1 MPTGVQVSG
10 VNSITNSMSTI
21 DTIVESLLKVKNKV
35 SELQVLI
42 IFNIALVFPWL
53 NLSYSVPAEIKHQ
66 LTFLCLN

>member
-42 IFNIALVFPWL
+42 IFNIALVFP
-53 NLSYSVPAEIKHQ
+53 
-66 LTFLCLN
+66 

>member
-42 IFNIALVFPWL
+42 IFNIVQVFP
-53 NLSYSVPAEIKHQ
+53 
-66 LTFLCLN
+66 

>member
-1 MPTGVQVSG
+1 MPTGVQVSE

-42 IFNIALVFPWL
+42 IFNIALVFP
-53 NLSYSVPAEIKHQ
+53 
-66 LTFLCLN
+66 

>member
-1 MPTGVQVSG
+1 MLTGVQVSG

-42 IFNIALVFPWL
+42 IFNIALVFP
-53 NLSYSVPAEIKHQ
+53 
-66 LTFLCLN
+66 